1 MKTDLAHL
9 SRVYQEYTKGGAEG
23 EPCVDPERLAR
34 CVLGDMS
41 RRERDEIVGHAADCS
56 ACAAALKRLLALSA
70 EADRAAAGL
79 EAHSGRRKAERTR
92 ARAAFWKRPVFVPAA
107 AISAG
112 LLLFAASIL
121 LVPGFM
127 ARSGT
132 RGAAKGGVVLVSPVE
147 ARVSAGGG
155 VVFKWEG
162 PAGAASYTLEVFDR
176 SMSLLWRSG
185 RLAGTEAGLPVETV
199 RKMVPGETY
208 FWRVAVLT
216 EAGRETRSKLAEFSV
231 AK

>member
-9 SRVYQEYTKGGAEG
+9 SRVYQEYAKGGAEG
-23 EPCVDPERLAR
+23 GPCVDPERLAR

-79 EAHSGRRKAERTR
+79 EANSGRRKAERAR
-92 ARAAFWKRPVFVPAA
+92 ARAPFWKRPAFVPAA
-107 AISAG
+107 AVSAV

-127 ARSGT
+127 GRSGT
-132 RGAAKGGVVLVSPVE
+132 RGAATAGVILVSPVE
-147 ARVSAGGG
+147 EKVPVRDG
-155 VVFKWEG
+155 VAFKWEG
-162 PAGAASYTLEVFDR
+162 LAGATSYTIEVFDR

-185 RLAGTEAGLPVETV
+185 LTAGTEVGLPVEIAL
-199 RKMVPGETY
+199 KMASGETY
-208 FWRVAVLT
+208 YWRVAALT
-216 EAGRETRSKLAEFSV
+216 GDRRESRSKLAEFSV

>member
-1 MKTDLAHL
+1 
-9 SRVYQEYTKGGAEG
+9 
-23 EPCVDPERLAR
+23 
-34 CVLGDMS
+34 MS

-56 ACAAALKRLLALSA
+56 ACAAALKSLLALSA

-79 EAHSGRRKAERTR
+79 EAHSGRRKAERETSR
-92 ARAAFWKRPVFVPAA
+92 ARAAFWKRPVFIPAA

-121 LVPGFM
+121 LVPGFVG
-127 ARSGT
+127 RSGT
-132 RGAAKGGVVLVSPVE
+132 RGAANGGVVLVSPVE
-147 ARVSAGGG
+147 ERVQTGDG

-162 PAGAASYTLEVFDR
+162 PAGAASYAIEVFDG

-185 RLAGTEAGLPVETV
+185 RLAGTEAGLPVEV
-199 RKMVPGETY
+199 VQKMASGETY
-208 FWRVAVLT
+208 YWRVAALT
-216 EAGRETRSKLAEFSV
+216 EDRRETLSKLAEFSV